1 MSGRLHYKKISSGT
15 LLLLATYWPYPPQIQ
30 QDEMGL
36 KLFTLTQQYLSPGG
50 GIQSPLEHVHQ
61 AISDVATQHMSHHD
75 GKHVILGGDFNSTWR
90 GRKLGGW
97 GCAPPLRRWTRDGGW
112 RSWRNDLPDICPP
125 VTRPSSRLTSGCEI
139 DHVFTPSSYNVG
151 IGSGWVGLSD
161 HHHILD
167 SYAITRLAS
176 CSEVFP
182 TSLRSSSNEPSGIF
196 TVQTAISSVSDGLVG
211 TLSSPLGLPRLN
223 PGCSTLTL
231 NMTATLQ
238 AAPVKRR
245 SCPVIG

>member
-167 SYAITRLAS
+167 SYAITTDWLLAPRFS
-176 CSEVFP
+176 P
-182 TSLRSSSNEPSGIF
+182 LRSDHRLMNLRVFLPSKQQLAAYQTALLAHSPLPSG
-196 TVQTAISSVSDGLVG
+196 SLD
-211 TLSSPLGLPRLN
+211 
-223 PGCSTLTL
+223 ST
-231 NMTATLQ
+231 Q
-238 AAPVKRR
+238 AAQHLHL
-245 SCPVIG
+245 I